1 MIIREFNSLEEIQKY
16 YKSYCNAYIFQ
27 ENGDLIDLVVF
38 HFDINVSASIYAKD
52 IDALDIKA
60 IDIYARDIKAW
71 DIIVSRFIK
80 ARNINY
86 FALCVAYEKIE
97 CKSIKG
103 RRNFAK
109 HFVLDGTLE
118 VQENDK

>member
-1 MIIREFNSLEEIQKY
+1 MTIREFNNLEEIEKY
-16 YKSYCNAYIFQ
+16 YSSNTNTYFFQ

-38 HFDINVSASIYAKD
+38 HFDLNVASSIYAKD
-52 IDALDIKA
+52 IDAFDIKA
-60 IDIYARDIKAW
+60 INIYARDIKAW

-86 FALCVAYEKIE
+86 FAICVAYEKIE
-97 CKSIKG
+97 CSYIKG

-109 HFVLDGTLE
+109 HFVLERTLE
-118 VQENDK
+118 VQEND